1 MAIKSNVFMIP
12 LVLLLVFIGF
22 GDKFLP
28 NPLSNAS
35 VQTRTTLNKWII
47 GVFPKGE
54 GDVINPNR
62 DREAQIEQ
70 MENAN

>member
-35 VQTRTTLNKWII
+35 VQTRTTLNKWIV
-47 GVFPKGE
+47 GLFPQRD
-54 GDVINPNR
+54 GDVINPNKE
-62 DREAQIEQ
+62 REAQIEQ
-70 MENAN
+70 MENFK